1 MEYGIMIAG
10 FGGQGV
16 LFTGRLLAETALIS
30 GYQVTWYPSY
40 GPEQRGGTCHAAVVI
55 SSDPIG
61 SPVVDEPDYLLV
73 LNQPSWE
80 RFADS
85 TSKQG
90 YTIYNS
96 DLVKPASTA
105 KPGILIP
112 IPATQIAEKAGDAR
126 VANMVLFGAFLRV
139 CPKIPLDH
147 AQTSLRALIS
157 PRYEELLN
165 IDLKCIDMGYAS
177 TNKLLS
183 P

>member
-55 SSDPIG
+55 SSEPIG
-61 SPVVDEPDYLLV
+61 SPVVDEPDFLLV

-80 RFADS
+80 RFALT

-105 KPGILIP
+105 KPGIPIP
-112 IPATQIAEKAGDAR
+112 IPASQIAEKAGDAR
-126 VANMVLFGAFLRV
+126 VANMVLFGSFLRV
-139 CPKIPLDH
+139 CPEIPIDH
-147 AQTSLRALIS
+147 AQSSLRALIS
-157 PRYEELLN
+157 PRYEDLLN
-165 IDLKCIDMGYAS
+165 IDLKCVDMGYAFAD
-177 TNKLLS
+177 NLLS